1 MRSFEAMVL
10 PLGVP
15 ARDGVSMAAPDIRFV
30 DTKLPLALKWQK
42 TDEQGHAGGFTVA
55 SITSLEARDNQL
67 WATGYFLDSDVAKEA
82 MEQITAGVTAP
93 SVEIVVRESTASDKD
108 GNTIT
113 EDRVKKMAAAG
124 EKMVN
129 KWNAAELVG
138 VTLVSVPNFRET
150 RVILGEEKAS
160 VDTEDTAI
168 AASVIQMNT
177 DEFPAEA
184 FFVPEADE
192 LTPIHVN
199 SQGFVQGHLASWDVC
214 HVGVQAQTGQCRTA
228 PKSNSGYAEF
238 HQSNVVT
245 EEGHLRVGRLT
256 VGGGHGPAGRG
267 MRAAVEHYD
276 DVSTTWAYARA
287 INGVHGIWVSGV
299 VNPRA
304 DEGMVREGMSS
315 PHSGHWEKVAGGL
328 ELIAAHAVN
337 TPGFP
342 IMKQVNDKNGPIG
355 LVASAFTPRADVQE
369 MEEAVDLVASIA
381 RQAVDAY
388 KESVAEAEKAA
399 QIALVASAAE
409 AAVEQYKTEQ
419 MLAQVRES
427 AKARRL
433 ERMNATKWVWGKKK
447 PAQSEV
453 EDEPDADDEDQPDS
467 DDAEDAETEDKKK
480 IKGKKAS

>member
-1 MRSFEAMVL
+1 MVL

-15 ARDGVSMAAPDIRFV
+15 ARDGVSMAAPDIKFV

-42 TDEQGHAGGFTVA
+42 TDEQGHAGGYTVA
-55 SITSLEARDNQL
+55 SITKLEARDDQL

-93 SVEIVVRESTASDKD
+93 SVEIVVRESTASDKE

-124 EKMVN
+124 EKMVT
-129 KWNAAELVG
+129 KWNSVELVG

-150 RVILGEEKAS
+150 HVLLGEEKAS
-160 VDTEDTAI
+160 LDAEDTAI

-177 DEFPAEA
+177 DAFPVEA
-184 FFVPEADE
+184 FTIPEYDE
-192 LTPIHVN
+192 LTPIHVTE
-199 SQGFVQGHLASWDVC
+199 QGFVVGHLASWDVC
-214 HVGVQAQTGQCRTA
+214 HVGVKAATGQCRTA
-228 PKSNSGYAEF
+228 PRSQSGYAEF

-245 EEGHLRVGRLT
+245 EDGEHLRVGRLT

-267 MRAAVEHYD
+267 MRAAVQHYD
-276 DVSTTWAYARA
+276 DVATTWAYARA

-299 VNPRA
+299 INPRA
-304 DEGMVREGMSS
+304 DEGMIREGMSA

-342 IMKQVNDKNGPIG
+342 IMKQINDKTGPVG
-355 LVASAFTPRADVQE
+355 LVASAFAPRIDVQE
-369 MEEAVDLVASIA
+369 LEEAVGLVASIA
-381 RQAVDAY
+381 EQAVTAY
-388 KESVAEAEKAA
+388 KESIAA
-399 QIALVASAAE
+399 QQHQEQIALVASAAE
-409 AAVEQYKTEQ
+409 AAVAEYKAEVL
-419 MLAQVRES
+419 LAQVRAS

-433 ERMNATKWVWGKKK
+433 EKMAGAKFMFGKKK
-447 PAQSEV
+447 AEHDEV
-453 EDEPDADDEDQPDS
+453 EDEPDEYDEDQPDE
-467 DDAEDAETEDKKK
+467 EDTETVKKEPGVK
-480 IKGKKAS
+480 NAYKAKKY